1 MENKMGNKMGNKMT
15 TDEFVKLLNEKY
27 SKANIEN
34 EFKKSGDPLKVA
46 SDMLLKLMKD
56 VSDYAE
62 SKKAAKNSE
71 NDLKAVPAK
80 SKDYYEGYNMAIRQM
95 KEVFSIDLHAL
106 NTIKENTTTCILNNL
121 EMIAKNESKV
131 DKGAFRELVV
141 SLDELNSAVRSIKN
155 TEKNISIIDK
165 LSNNLLP
172 PESK

>member
-1 MENKMGNKMGNKMT
+1 MEKIT
-15 TDEFVKLLNEKY
+15 ADEFVKFVKLLNEKY
-27 SKANIEN
+27 SKANIEAN
-34 EFKKSGDPLKVA
+34 DPFKTA
-46 SDMLLKLMKD
+46 SDIFMKLMKD

-95 KEVFSIDLHAL
+95 KEAFSTDLHLFNAV
-106 NTIKENTTTCILNNL
+106 KENTITCILNNL
-121 EMIAKNESKV
+121 EMIVKNEAKV
-131 DKGAFRELVV
+131 DKDTFRELVV
-141 SLDELNSAVRSIKN
+141 ALDELNSAIRSIKN
-155 TEKNISIIDK
+155 TEKNISILDK

>member
-1 MENKMGNKMGNKMT
+1 MEKIT
-15 TDEFVKLLNEKY
+15 ADEFVKFVKLLNEKY
-27 SKANIEN
+27 SKANIEAN
-34 EFKKSGDPLKVA
+34 DPFKTA
-46 SDMLLKLMKD
+46 SDMFMKLMKD

-71 NDLKAVPAK
+71 NDLKAVPVK

-95 KEVFSIDLHAL
+95 KETFSIDLL
-106 NTIKENTTTCILNNL
+106 LFNIVKENTTTCILNNL

-131 DKGAFRELVV
+131 DKGTFRELVV
-141 SLDELNSAVRSIKN
+141 ALDELNSAIRSIKN
-155 TEKNISIIDK
+155 TEKNISTLDK

>member
-1 MENKMGNKMGNKMT
+1 MEKIT
-15 TDEFVKLLNEKY
+15 ADEFVKLLNEKY

-34 EFKKSGDPLKVA
+34 EFKKSDDPFKTA
-46 SDMLLKLMKD
+46 SDMFMKVMKD

-71 NDLKAVPAK
+71 NNLKAVPAK

-95 KEVFSIDLHAL
+95 KEAFSIDLYL
-106 NTIKENTTTCILNNL
+106 FNTIKEKTTTCILNNL
-121 EMIAKNESKV
+121 EMIVKDEDKV
-131 DKGAFRELVV
+131 DKDTFSELVIA
-141 SLDELNSAVRSIKN
+141 LDELNSTIRSIKN
-155 TEKNISIIDK
+155 TEKNINIIDK

>member
-1 MENKMGNKMGNKMT
+1 MEKIT
-15 TDEFVKLLNEKY
+15 ADEFVKLLNEKY

-34 EFKKSGDPLKVA
+34 EFKKSGDPFKTA
-46 SDMLLKLMKD
+46 SDMFIKLMKD

-95 KEVFSIDLHAL
+95 KEAFSIDLHL
-106 NTIKENTTTCILNNL
+106 FNTIKENTTTCILNNL
-121 EMIAKNESKV
+121 EMIVKNEDKV
-131 DKGAFRELVV
+131 DKSTFSELVV
-141 SLDELNSAVRSIKN
+141 ALDELNSTIRSIKHI
-155 TEKNISIIDK
+155 EKNINIIDK

>member
-1 MENKMGNKMGNKMT
+1 MEKIT
-15 TDEFVKLLNEKY
+15 ADEFVKFVKLLNEKY
-27 SKANIEN
+27 SKANIEAN
-34 EFKKSGDPLKVA
+34 DPFKTA
-46 SDMLLKLMKD
+46 SDIFMKLMKD

-95 KEVFSIDLHAL
+95 KEAFFIDLHLFNAVKED
-106 NTIKENTTTCILNNL
+106 TITCILNNL
-121 EMIAKNESKV
+121 KMIVKNEAKV
-131 DKGAFRELVV
+131 DKDTFRELVV
-141 SLDELNSAVRSIKN
+141 ALDELNSAIRSIKN
-155 TEKNISIIDK
+155 TEKNISILDK

>member
-1 MENKMGNKMGNKMT
+1 MEKIT
-15 TDEFVKLLNEKY
+15 ADEFAKFVKLLT
-27 SKANIEN
+27 KANIEAN
-34 EFKKSGDPLKVA
+34 DPFKTA
-46 SDMLLKLMKD
+46 SDMFMKLMKD

-95 KEVFSIDLHAL
+95 KEAFSIDLL
-106 NTIKENTTTCILNNL
+106 LFNIVKESTITCILNNL

-131 DKGAFRELVV
+131 DKGTFRELVA

-155 TEKNISIIDK
+155 TEKNIDIIDK

>member
-1 MENKMGNKMGNKMT
+1 MEKIT
-15 TDEFVKLLNEKY
+15 ADEFAKFVKLLNEKY
-27 SKANIEN
+27 SKANIEAN
-34 EFKKSGDPLKVA
+34 DPFKTA
-46 SDMLLKLMKD
+46 SDMFMKLMKD

-95 KEVFSIDLHAL
+95 KETFSIDLL
-106 NTIKENTTTCILNNL
+106 LFNIVKENTTTCILNNI

-131 DKGAFRELVV
+131 DKDTFRELVV
-141 SLDELNSAVRSIKN
+141 ALDELNSAIRSIKN
-155 TEKNISIIDK
+155 TEKNISTLDK

>member
-1 MENKMGNKMGNKMT
+1 MEKIT
-15 TDEFVKLLNEKY
+15 ADEFAKFVKLLTKP
-27 SKANIEN
+27 NIEAN
-34 EFKKSGDPLKVA
+34 DPFKTA
-46 SDMLLKLMKD
+46 SDMFMKLMKD

-95 KEVFSIDLHAL
+95 KEAFSIDLL
-106 NTIKENTTTCILNNL
+106 LFNIVKESTITCILNNL

-131 DKGAFRELVV
+131 DKGTFRELVA

-155 TEKNISIIDK
+155 TEKNIDIIDK

>member
-1 MENKMGNKMGNKMT
+1 MEKIT
-15 TDEFVKLLNEKY
+15 ADEFVKLLNEKY

-34 EFKKSGDPLKVA
+34 EFKKSDDPFKTA
-46 SDMLLKLMKD
+46 SDMFMKLMKD

-62 SKKAAKNSE
+62 SKKATKNSE

-95 KEVFSIDLHAL
+95 KEAFSIDLHLFNAV
-106 NTIKENTTTCILNNL
+106 KENTITCILNNL
-121 EMIAKNESKV
+121 EMIVKNEDKV
-131 DKGAFRELVV
+131 DKDTFSELVIA
-141 SLDELNSAVRSIKN
+141 LDELNSTIRSIKN
-155 TEKNISIIDK
+155 TEKNIDIIDK

>member
-1 MENKMGNKMGNKMT
+1 MENKMGNKMT
-15 TDEFVKLLNEKY
+15 ADEFVKLLNEKY
-27 SKANIEN
+27 SKENIEN

-46 SDMLLKLMKD
+46 SDMFMKLMKD

-95 KEVFSIDLHAL
+95 KEAFSIDLHL
-106 NTIKENTTTCILNNL
+106 FNTVKENTTTCILNNL
-121 EMIAKNESKV
+121 EMIVKDEAKV
-131 DKGAFRELVV
+131 DKDTFNELVIA
-141 SLDELNSAVRSIKN
+141 LDELNSAVRSIKN
-155 TEKNISIIDK
+155 TEKNIDILDK